1 MINGGD
7 SDRGGQ
13 ACCPLEDSEAIEIIR
28 IRSVAGLTDGRTPL
42 VPMPPCRPP
51 PHTISDVALL
61 GGGQVT
67 MPSAA
72 SMAHQLRN
80 GHHA

>member
-28 IRSVAGLTDGRTPL
+28 IRNVAGLTDGRTPL
-42 VPMPPCRPP
+42 VPMPPCRAPAPYHLGCGPLGRGAGHDAQRGVDGPP
-51 PHTISDVALL
+51 
-61 GGGQVT
+61 
-67 MPSAA
+67 A
-72 SMAHQLRN
+72 S
-80 GHHA
+80 